1 MYVYNLPPDTNEM
14 MLLQLFCQYGAILN
28 ARPMMD
34 YTTGQCKVHLL
45 ITTRLTT
52 VTFLSPLARLT
63 TVVPNTAPPLA
74 AYPPPIPPLIF
85 KSRKEFFLGYIHSLY
100 RCFPILCS
108 LWHCHLI
115 TSCHLMMTFISGL
128 RLCEY
133 EEL

>member
-74 AYPPPIPPLIF
+74 AYPPPPHPAADFQVPERVFSWLYTLPLPLFSNTMFSMALSPHNIL
-85 KSRKEFFLGYIHSLY
+85 SPHDDLY
-100 RCFPILCS
+100 FRATPL
-108 LWHCHLI
+108 
-115 TSCHLMMTFISGL
+115 
-128 RLCEY
+128 
-133 EEL
+133 